1 MTTEEKIEF
10 EHRLTSTEHRAESN
24 TRRVEKLE
32 LQTEAIQSLAT
43 SVEIM
48 VKEQGH
54 QTEAIERIEKNVEK
68 LDCKVEV
75 LEHKPA
81 KRWESIVEKI
91 ILTVV
96 GAVVGYLLVKVGL

>member
-1 MTTEEKIEF
+1 MTAEETAVKLAEI
-10 EHRLTSTEHRAESN
+10 EHRAKSN

-43 SVEIM
+43 SVEVM

-54 QTEAIERIEKNVEK
+54 QTEAIDRIEQNVEK
-68 LDCKVEV
+68 LDKKVEV

-81 KRWESIVEKI
+81 KRWESIVDKAI
-91 ILTVV
+91 MTVV
-96 GAVVGYLLVKVGL
+96 GAVVGYLLVKFGL